1 MAKTTTEKADE
12 AEIETTEAEA
22 PDTAAEAEATGADHI
37 KVVFDGVTYLL
48 PGAFEDWPVEAE
60 VELERGHDALATEA
74 LLGPTQWAL
83 FVATG
88 PTVRKRRDLVASIMK
103 AFNSSGN

>member
-12 AEIETTEAEA
+12 AENETTEAEA
-22 PDTAAEAEATGADHI
+22 PDTAAEAEATGADRV
-37 KVVFDGVTYLL
+37 KVEFDGLTYLV
-48 PGAFEDWPVEAE
+48 PATFEDWPVEAE
-60 VELERGHDALATEA
+60 TELERGHDALATEA

-88 PTVRKRRDLVASIMK
+88 PTVRKRRELVATIMK